1 MPRSDR
7 RETAFPRVAAGAAW
21 WWLLALVAA
30 IVPGS
35 LRADDNAALQALL
48 DEFLANVASV
58 EMHERFWADDLVYT
72 SSSGTRT
79 TKSAIL
85 ADMRAAPEPAA
96 GAGSDESPA
105 YAAEDVDIRVFGDA
119 AVVAF
124 RLVAEPGV
132 DGAARTEY
140 FNTGTFLER
149 DGRWQAVAWQA
160 TRIPPPVPESGD

>member
-1 MPRSDR
+1 MPQSSR
-7 RETAFPRVAAGAAW
+7 RERALCRTDASAAL
-21 WWLLALVAA
+21 WWLLALIGSV
-30 IVPGS
+30 VPGS
-35 LRADDNAALQALL
+35 LRADDGAGLQALL

-85 ADMRAAPEPAA
+85 ADMLAAPEPAP

-105 YAAEDVDIRVFGDA
+105 YAAEDVDIRVYGDA

-140 FNTGTFLER
+140 FNTGTFIER

-160 TRIPPPVPESGD
+160 TRIPSPLPASGD